1 MPIMSVPI
9 ANTPMWPD
17 HPHSAIAMAHQIAP
31 ATMVQRSP
39 WRIVISDAGMLL
51 SNDPMPIRP
60 TSRAV
65 TDTEAP
71 IARAVS
77 GITGRIAPLPSPN
90 SREGPKAVR
99 AICRSEKAAGVIGA
113 LYGMRWWQWHDSDHG
128 RPEPATARLLWR

>member
-1 MPIMSVPI
+1 MPIMKQPM
-9 ANTPMWPD
+9 ANTPRLPD
-17 HPHSAIAMAHQIAP
+17 QPHSAIAMAHQMAP
-31 ATMVQRSP
+31 ATMAQRSP

-51 SNDPMPIRP
+51 SSEPMPIKP

-65 TDTEAP
+65 TGTEAP

-77 GITGRIAPLPSPN
+77 GITGRMAPSPSPN

-113 LYGMRWWQWHDSDHG
+113 L
-128 RPEPATARLLWR
+128 